1 MKKIKLNY
9 LTILVLAAFIISGC
23 AGLTKMRDN
32 SSIVTYKVNPNPL
45 ETHAGEVKVSGDV
58 SFPEKYFNKKAV
70 VVATPV
76 LKYEGGQVEFPATTL
91 QGEKVEAN
99 NKVIPYAGGSYS
111 YSGTIAYKPELMKSE
126 LVINYSARIKEKD
139 PVEFGSIKIADGVIA
154 TPTLVKVDPQTVT
167 MSDNFKRII
176 PENYTAD
183 IHYLINKADV
193 RKAELKSDDIKAL
206 EQSMATAK
214 TTPNKQI
221 KGAKISAYA
230 SPDGAVELNEKLSA
244 NREKSAEKYFK
255 KALKDNQITEAEAEG
270 FLSMMTTPEDWEGFR
285 ALMEKS
291 SIQDKELILRVLSMY
306 SDPVVRE
313 KEIKNISAAYKEI
326 ADDVLPQLRRSV
338 MSVDVDVIGKSDE
351 ELLKL
356 GLSDP
361 KSLNLEEILYAG
373 SLAKNWNE
381 KAAIYKAA
389 TENFPQ
395 CVRAANN
402 LGHSYLQQG
411 KIAEAKAALQ
421 AAKAL
426 KGDLPAVKA
435 NLGALALA
443 EGDLKTAEEL
453 LASAMSAG
461 DAPSYNLGIIKIKQ
475 GDYAAAVNYFGNKPS
490 FNAALAQMLNGSNDK
505 AIATLNALGDVK
517 DAWVYYLKAVANARG
532 GVAEGVI
539 NNLRQAISLDAGVKA
554 YALKDAEFLK
564 FAGNDAFKALLQ

>member
-9 LTILVLAAFIISGC
+9 LTIFVLAAFIISGC

-32 SSIVTYKVNPNPL
+32 SSTVTYKVNPNPL

-58 SFPEKYFNKKAV
+58 SFPEKYFNKKSV
-70 VVATPV
+70 VIATPV
-76 LKYEGGQVEFPATTL
+76 LKYEGGQVEFLATTL

-99 NKVIPYAGGSYS
+99 NKVIPYDGGSYS
-111 YSGTIAYKPELMKSE
+111 YSGTIPYKPELMKSE

-139 PVEFGSIKIADGVIA
+139 PVEFGSAKVADGVIA

-183 IHYLINKADV
+183 IHYVINKADV
-193 RKAELKSDDIKAL
+193 RKAELKSDDVKAL
-206 EQSMATAK
+206 EQSMADAK
-214 TTPNKQI
+214 ATPNKQI

-255 KALKDNQITEAEAEG
+255 KALKDKLITEAEAEG
-270 FLSMMTTPEDWEGFR
+270 FLSMMTTPEDWEGFKT
-285 ALMEKS
+285 LMEKS
-291 SIQDKELILRVLSMY
+291 TIQDKELILRVLSMY
-306 SDPVVRE
+306 SDPIVRE
-313 KEIKNISAAYKEI
+313 KEIKSISAAYKEI

-373 SLAKNWNE
+373 TLTSNWNE

-389 TENFPQ
+389 TEGFPQ

-411 KIAEAKAALQ
+411 KVAEAKAALQ
-421 AAKAL
+421 AAKDI

-453 LASAMSAG
+453 LTSAMSAG

-475 GDYAAAVNYFGNKPS
+475 ADYAAAVNYFGNKPS
-490 FNAALAQMLNGSNDK
+490 FNAALAQLLNGGNDK

-517 DAWVYYLKAVANARG
+517 DAWVYYLKAVASARG

>member
-1 MKKIKLNY
+1 MKNIKLNY
-9 LTILVLAAFIISGC
+9 LTIIVVAAVFMSGC

-32 SSIVTYKVNPNPL
+32 SSTVTYQVKPNPL

-58 SFPEKYFNKKAV
+58 SFPEKYFNKKSV

-111 YSGTIAYKPELMKSE
+111 FSGTIPYKPELLKSE
-126 LVINYSARIKEKD
+126 LVVNYSARIKEKD
-139 PVEFGSIKIADGVIA
+139 PVEFGSVKIADGVVA
-154 TPTLVKVDPQTVT
+154 TPTLVKVDPKTVM

-176 PENYTAD
+176 PESYTAD
-183 IHYLINKADV
+183 IHYVINKADV
-193 RKAELKSDDIKAL
+193 RKSELKAEDVVAF
-206 EQSMATAK
+206 EQKLTEAK

-230 SPDGAVELNEKLSA
+230 SPDGALELNEKLSA
-244 NREKSAEKYFK
+244 NRETSAEKYFK
-255 KALKDNQITEAEAEG
+255 KALKDKEITEAEAQG
-270 FLSMMTTPEDWEGFR
+270 FLSMLTTPEDWEGFKT
-285 ALMEKS
+285 LMEKS

-313 KEIKNISAAYKEI
+313 KEIKNISSAYKEI

-338 MSVDVDVIGKSDE
+338 MSVDVDVVGKSDE

-361 KSLNLEEILYAG
+361 LALNLEEILYSATLTG
-373 SLAKNWNE
+373 NLNE
-381 KAAIYKAA
+381 KAAIYKAS

-395 CVRAANN
+395 CIRAKVN
-402 LGHSYLQQG
+402 LGHVYLQQG
-411 KIAEAKAALQ
+411 KVAEAKDCFV
-421 AAKAL
+421 AAKAIN
-426 KGDLPAVKA
+426 DNATVKA
-435 NLGALALA
+435 NLGAVALA

-453 LASAMSAG
+453 LTSAMSAG
-461 DAPSYNLGIIKIKQ
+461 DAPSYNLGIIKVKQ
-475 GDYAAAVNYFGNKPS
+475 GDYAAAVNYFGNIPS
-490 FNAALAQMLNGSNDK
+490 FNAALAQLLNGGNDK

-517 DAWVYYLKAVANARG
+517 DPWVYYLKAVASARG
-532 GVAEGVI
+532 GVADGVV

-554 YALKDAEFLK
+554 YAAKDAEFLK
-564 FAGNDAFKALLQ
+564 FAANDAFKQLLQ